1 MFRVKI
7 EPESEGES
15 SSFSSPSPS
24 PSPHQAGQKEQAI
37 ALFESKV
44 IGARYDERPATPS
57 SDDTEPYYVNGEGES
72 STSNDDIESWLS
84 PGESSPN
91 DGITVNF
98 KSEIEKI
105 IHHHYRKPGFKTFF
119 KVKWKG
125 YCITTWEG
133 LDSMCLYRD
142 DSALKKYVR
151 RLSDASKG
159 TLLQRAPILAKY
171 LRTKKSS
178 RKGNNSSA
186 NE

>member
-1 MFRVKI
+1 MSRVKT
-7 EPESEGES
+7 EPVSDGES
-15 SSFSSPSPS
+15 LPPSPS
-24 PSPHQAGQKEQAI
+24 PRRVEQAI
-37 ALFESKV
+37 ARFESKV
-44 IGARYDERPATPS
+44 MGIRYDERAATPS
-57 SDDTEPYYVNGEGES
+57 SDDTEPYYVNGEGEN
-72 STSNDDIESWLS
+72 STSSDDSESWLS

-91 DGITVNF
+91 YDIIRNF
-98 KSEIEKI
+98 KSEIGKI
-105 IHHHYRKPGFKTFF
+105 ILHHYRKPGFKTFF

-125 YCITTWEG
+125 YGIRTWES